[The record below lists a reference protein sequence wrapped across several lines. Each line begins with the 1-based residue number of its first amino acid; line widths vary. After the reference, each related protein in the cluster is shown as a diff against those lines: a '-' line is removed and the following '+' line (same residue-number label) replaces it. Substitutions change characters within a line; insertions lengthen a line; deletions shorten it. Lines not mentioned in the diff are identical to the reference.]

1 MSKPSVSAWPFCCA
15 LLFIVGVAALCYAF
29 SSYAASGEV
38 IARENQ
44 CAALMQPVDDNV
56 SVPTM
61 RLALCQYIALLPGKR
76 YHERLPNPQI
86 NITVKTIHFLWL
98 GDCKV
103 MASTGEVYHSAEDR
117 ICMARPGENLTVYQY
132 RTRDNTITDLI
143 QMEA

>member
-1 MSKPSVSAWPFCCA
+1 MNAIQWIFVFVGA
-15 LLFIVGVAALCYAF
+15 LIVAAVMVTIINPN
-29 SSYAASGEV
+29 SGAAI
-38 IARENQ
+38 IARQNQ
-44 CAALMQPVDDNV
+44 CTALMQPVDNNT

-61 RLALCQYIALLPGKR
+61 GSTLCQYIVLLPGEQ
-76 YHERLPNPQI
+76 YPPERLPNPQI

-103 MASTGEVYHSAEDR
+103 MTSTGEVYHSAEDQ
-117 ICMARPGENLTVYQY
+117 ICMAQPGENLTVYQY

>member
-1 MSKPSVSAWPFCCA
+1 MYNIYKIGS
-15 LLFIVGVAALCYAF
+15 LLVMVGITIVIIIVACVMCLYLT
-29 SSYAASGEV
+29 SDEV
-38 IARENQ
+38 KVRQNQ

-61 RLALCQYIALLPGKR
+61 ASTLCDYNAIIPGER
-76 YHERLPNPQI
+76 YPERLPNPQI
-86 NITVKTIHFLWL
+86 NIMVKTIHFLWL

-103 MASTGEVYHSAEDR
+103 MASTGEVYHSAEDQ
-117 ICMARPGENLTVYQY
+117 ICMAQTGENLTVYQY